1 MITAEQKKQLS
12 DILHLFFEDLPEWKD
27 ELLVRHCEQVDAL
40 ETVCVPEDVLKGS
53 GQALSQSSQ

>member
-1 MITAEQKKQLS
+1 MTEQQREGLKR
-12 DILHLFFEDLPEWKD
+12 ILHLYFEDLPEWKY
-27 ELLVRHCEQVDAL
+27 ELMVRHCEQVDAL